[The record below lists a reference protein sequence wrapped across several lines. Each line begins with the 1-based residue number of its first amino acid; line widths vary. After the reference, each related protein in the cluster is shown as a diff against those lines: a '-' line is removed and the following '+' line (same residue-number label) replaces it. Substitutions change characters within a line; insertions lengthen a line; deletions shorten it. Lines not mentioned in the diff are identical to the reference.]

1 MNGKPFSTIFY
12 EMGWVRGIFNGC
24 AWLWYLK
31 RLRTPPKKMNYSGD
45 LHDKQW
51 DMIKPFFF
59 WRGVAKNIAI
69 FGGFN
74 PPFSDWQA
82 KAARIPSVETLIASS
97 WLKSSG
103 GESVIQSPYMWEIY
117 RKNLDFLWI

>member
-1 MNGKPFSTIFY
+1 MENRFQLYFMRWDGLGGFLTAAHGFGIWNGWEPRQKKWTI
-12 EMGWVRGIFNGC
+12 VGIYMTNNGI
-24 AWLWYLK
+24 WLNL
-31 RLRTPPKKMNYSGD
+31 
-45 LHDKQW
+45 
-51 DMIKPFFF
+51 FFF